1 MAHVHGRAGMYPTT
15 QAERMLGKVLA
26 IALAS
31 MLLFGFIAGAAFF
44 GLSPWLGA
52 IVLVLAS
59 PRLLL
64 ASA

>member
-1 MAHVHGRAGMYPTT
+1 
-15 QAERMLGKVLA
+15 MLGKVLA